1 MNFFIGVIE
10 DRNDPKQLGR
20 FRVRVLGL
28 HTEDKVI
35 LPTSD
40 LPWASVITPSGGNS
54 GLGQTPPFFVNGT
67 WVLISFRDVD
77 EQEPLIHG
85 SISGKPAV
93 AGTAKESGGFFD
105 PEGIYPK
112 EAGVSDINEMA
123 RGSLKATNPVA
134 RDAMR
139 KNQVATADFDEI
151 SEAMTSIAG
160 LAVNGSPGGDWS
172 TPNILKATKTYDVSA
187 IGTYA
192 PVYPFNKVF
201 ASETGHVLEFDDTEN
216 QRRIQLSHASGSYL
230 EYSNDGTL
238 VSHIVSDKYDVVN
251 GDSYMYI
258 VGNEVHSTDGSLKVF
273 ANKGLTSG
281 SHYDIEVGAG
291 ANINIM
297 VRDGDMNMHIK
308 GNVNQ
313 FMDGDFNVSCDNF
326 TIDASS
332 TATITS
338 RDMKLVGADSV
349 DVDGGTID
357 LN

>member
-10 DRNDPKQLGR
+10 DRNDPKQIGR

-28 HTEDKVI
+28 HTEDKII
-35 LPTSD
+35 LPTKD
-40 LPWASVITPSGGNS
+40 LPWSTVITPSGGNS

-67 WVLISFRDVD
+67 WVLVSFRDD
-77 EQEPLIHG
+77 DKQEPMIHG

-93 AGTAKESGGFFD
+93 AGTAKETGGFFD

-112 EAGVSDINEMA
+112 EADVSDVNEMA
-123 RGSLKATNPVA
+123 RGSLTAANPVA
-134 RDAMR
+134 RDVLR
-139 KNQVATADFDEI
+139 KTGVATADFDPI
-151 SEAMTSIAG
+151 DATQNASG
-160 LAVNGSPGGDWS
+160 LAVAGSPGGDWS
-172 TPNILKATKTYDVSA
+172 MPLVVDDRETPVV
-187 IGTYA
+187 GTYA

-201 ASETGHVLEFDDTEN
+201 ASETGHVLEFDDTESY
-216 QRRIQLSHASGSYL
+216 RRVQLSHASGSYM
-230 EYSNDGTL
+230 EYSNDGTY

-251 GDSYMYI
+251 SNSYI
-258 VGNEVHSTDGSLKVF
+258 QVDGSEVHSIDGSLKIF

-281 SHYDIEVGAG
+281 AHYDIEVGAG
-291 ANINIM
+291 ASINIM
-297 VRDGDMNMHIK
+297 VREGDMNMHIK

-313 FMDGDFNVSCDNF
+313 SLDGDFNVSCDNF
-326 TIDASS
+326 NIEASR

-338 RDMKLVGADSV
+338 RDMKLVGASSV